1 MKAVIYDSVI
11 KNWLIVNADT
21 SFHADVA
28 IRDGK
33 IVALWKGLAYGIINV
48 VATDHCPFLFKTEKS
63 SKDDFTK
70 IPKGYQSLR
79 QGLY

>member
-33 IVALWKGLAYGIINV
+33 IVALWKGLTCGIINA
-48 VATDHCPFLFKTEKS
+48 VATDHCPFLFKTEKI
-63 SKDDFTK
+63 KK
-70 IPKGYQSLR
+70 R
-79 QGLY
+79 